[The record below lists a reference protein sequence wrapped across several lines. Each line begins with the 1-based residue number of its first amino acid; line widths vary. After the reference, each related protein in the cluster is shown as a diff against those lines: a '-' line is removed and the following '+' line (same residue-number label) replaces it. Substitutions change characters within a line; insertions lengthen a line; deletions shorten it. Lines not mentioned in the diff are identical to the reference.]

1 MCGIVGIVTRSQ
13 DRPQASGRVLE
24 RMRDRLAHRGPDDA
38 GLIIEGNIAFAH
50 TRLAIVDPSPAGH
63 QPMQTAD
70 ANATLIYNGELYND
84 HDLRS
89 GMDTT
94 TFRSSCDTETVL
106 HLLAARGERAL
117 ETMRGMFA
125 MAFHDRR
132 NQALVLAR
140 DPLGIKPLYYW
151 RGTIAGCPH
160 LIFASEPAAILAHP
174 GVSARPDL
182 SAISGYLTTI
192 RTSQGSKT
200 LFEGIEA
207 LSPGEWMVFDLR
219 DSSMRQRRGVI
230 SVPAVEPMKPGDEVA
245 AVRSTIEDSVVR
257 HMRSDVPSCSLLSG
271 GLDSTIIA
279 SVARTRDAGLMTYCA
294 GCPTPG
300 VDDDDLSAARGVAS
314 EMKLGHMQVP
324 ITRELF
330 LERWP
335 EMVARLGV
343 PLSTPNEVAINEVAR
358 SLAADGFKVALSG
371 EGADELF
378 AGYDGPLGGTRAF
391 LIANPDATARQRAM
405 YELEA
410 NGWVAPSVKG
420 GLLREPIAAALR
432 NDEELIAWQEAE
444 LERCDALVQGL
455 ACADESSLDIQL
467 FGHLLLQQ
475 RVNLAGL
482 LGRFDTAMML
492 ASVEGRT
499 PLADIA
505 VAGLANALPMHQ
517 KIRWDEERV
526 ATKIALRRAFEGRVP
541 ELAISRSKASFP
553 LPFMGWLD
561 AMVGGLPQSK
571 LLGELFSPGVVE
583 AVCQSPADLWRLCWP
598 MVNIWL
604 WEEHWW
610 GNEKRPGICPGVQS
624 CDSDM
629 ELEISGGDGLLPGLQ
644 ARAGQASS
652 VRE

>member
-1 MCGIVGIVTRSQ
+1 MCGIVGIVTGSQ
-13 DRPQASGRVLE
+13 DRPQASGPVLK
-24 RMRDRLAHRGPDDA
+24 RMRDRLVHRGPDDA
-38 GLIIEGNIAFAH
+38 GLLIEGNIAFAH
-50 TRLAIVDPSPAGH
+50 TRLAIIDPTPAGH
-63 QPMQTAD
+63 QPMQTPD
-70 ANATLIYNGELYND
+70 STSTLVYNGELYND
-84 HDLRS
+84 HDLRAD
-89 GMDTT
+89 MDTT
-94 TFRSSCDTETVL
+94 TFRSNCDTETAL
-106 HLLAARGERAL
+106 HLLAAQGERAL

-125 MAFHDRR
+125 LAFHDR
-132 NQALVLAR
+132 NAQTLLLAR

-151 RGTIAGCPH
+151 RGAVDGCPH

-207 LSPGEWMVFDLR
+207 LQPGEWMVFDLR
-219 DSSMRQRRGVI
+219 DSSMRQRRGLI
-230 SVPAVEPMKPGDEVA
+230 CVPAIEPMNPGEEVA
-245 AVRSTIEDSVVR
+245 TVRSVIEDSVVR

-279 SVARTRDAGLMTYCA
+279 SVARTRDTGLMTYCA

-300 VDDDDLSAARGVAS
+300 VDDDDLSAARVVAG
-314 EMKLGHMQVP
+314 EMKLGHRQVP

-378 AGYDGPLGGTRAF
+378 AGYDGPLGGTRTF
-391 LIANPDATARQRAM
+391 LIANPEATTRQRAA

-444 LERCDALVQGL
+444 LERCDAMAHDL
-455 ACADESSLDIQL
+455 ACAHESSLDIQL
-467 FGHLLLQQ
+467 SGHLLLQQ

-499 PLADIA
+499 PLADVA
-505 VAGLANALPMHQ
+505 VARLANALPMNQ
-517 KIRWDEERV
+517 KITWDEEKA
-526 ATKIALRRAFEGRVP
+526 ATKIALRHAFQSDIP
-541 ELAISRSKASFP
+541 EIAFTRPKASFS
-553 LPFMGWLD
+553 LPFMGWMD
-561 AMVGGLPQSK
+561 AMVGVLPQSN
-571 LLGELFSPGVVE
+571 LLGELFEPGVVE
-583 AVCQSPADLWRLCWP
+583 AVAQSPAQLWRLAWP
-598 MVNIWL
+598 MLNIAL
-604 WEEHWW
+604 WEQHCW
-610 GNEKRPGICPGVQS
+610 GNEGRPGMVAAAGLRE
-624 CDSDM
+624 SDM
-629 ELEISGGDGLLPGLQ
+629 GPEVAQVGKVKPGKPRVVSESG
-644 ARAGQASS
+644 
-652 VRE
+652 